1 MVNQFRKYTQI
12 NILLLAVV
20 GAVLCLGA
28 FLHLPEGLMP
38 VFFEPA
44 LANLV
49 GQPTANT
56 LDPSANVL
64 LTLALTLVQAL
75 FLNATVSRFGLMG
88 KPTYLPALM
97 YVTLASTLLPFL
109 VLSPVIICN
118 VISIWLIMKLLHL
131 YRSADIKGVM
141 FDLGLI
147 VALGSLIYFPF
158 IAMLALLWISL
169 YLFRPF
175 SWREWVIPLI
185 GFATVYFLLAV
196 VYLLVDRMDEFYALW
211 APFAHAFPTSLH
223 ISGYDAVV
231 LAPVLLILVLF
242 LSILPRLFSKN
253 VVHVRKTVIMLFY
266 MVLIVAGS
274 FYLNRELDVNHFL
287 LAVPPLA
294 IYAAYYFSLATKRW
308 FYESAFALLVITII
322 VSQYF

>member
-1 MVNQFRKYTQI
+1 MIKQFRKYTQI
-12 NILLLAVV
+12 NVLLLSGI
-20 GAVLCLGA
+20 GAALCLGA
-28 FLHLPEGLMP
+28 FLHLPEGLVP

-56 LDPSANVL
+56 LEPEANVL
-64 LTLALTLVQAL
+64 LTLVLTLIQAL
-75 FLNATVSRFGLMG
+75 FLNATVNRFGLMG
-88 KPTYLPALM
+88 KPSYLPALM
-97 YVTLASTLLPFL
+97 YVTFASLLLPFL
-109 VLSPVIICN
+109 VLSPIIICN

-131 YRSADIKGVM
+131 YRSADVKGVM
-141 FDLGLI
+141 FDLGVI

-175 SWREWVIPLI
+175 SWREWVIPII
-185 GFATVYFLLAV
+185 GFATVYFLLGV
-196 VYLLVDRMDEFYALW
+196 VYFLVDRMDEFYAVW
-211 APFAHAFPTSLH
+211 APFSHPFPTSLH
-223 ISGYDAVV
+223 MGTYDAFV
-231 LAPVLLILVLF
+231 LAPVVLILVLF
-242 LSILPRLFSKN
+242 LSVLTRLFSKN

-266 MVLIVAGS
+266 MVLIVSGS

-308 FYESAFALLVITII
+308 FYESTFALLVITII
-322 VSQYF
+322 VFQYL